1 MIEGI
6 NNIFKGNNDLI
17 KSASDNQNINSSFS
31 QLLKNNLN
39 QVNQLQRQ
47 ADNLTEDFV
56 LGKTDNIHKVTIAT
70 EKAKIALNLTTA
82 IQNKVLNAYEEIMRI
97 QV

>member
-6 NNIFKGNNDLI
+6 NNIFQRDNDFI
-17 KSASDNQNINSSFS
+17 KSATDNNINSSFS